1 MLLVMIRLGVTGS
14 KIYWVMYLLDLFEGR
29 GENGKGNLVCVNG
42 EPLDNGVNGS
52 YVDVLLKHMVS
63 MILVLWWGGPVLRNG
78 YGK

>member
-1 MLLVMIRLGVTGS
+1 MLLVMIRLGVTGL

-29 GENGKGNLVCVNG
+29 GENGKCNLVCVNG

-63 MILVLWWGGPVLRNG
+63 MILVLW
-78 YGK
+78 